1 MACMGKFFCATHSR
15 LTTTPI
21 ASACPSAMGRIAAS
35 VARRLF
41 SCIPSATAK
50 SHPIIYCGVKGVG
63 KVDAAPITAHLDHLR
78 GAVQRRSGILRV
90 WSAPHNATNSH
101 RAVSLGLVGSE
112 TSYCRISPDP
122 QQET

>member
-35 VARRLF
+35 VARRL
-41 SCIPSATAK
+41 
-50 SHPIIYCGVKGVG
+50 IYCGVKGVG